1 MIKDRV
7 SDNIYALI
15 SDLYYEVTAGF
26 IVTPEG
32 AVVVD
37 TLPFPSETLELKK
50 EVLKECP
57 EGIKYLILTH
67 YHADHTLGTYL
78 LESSEIIAHKRTRL
92 LLAKEG
98 TSKLAEARS
107 IHSELEGAS
116 IILPS
121 ITFTGS
127 MSIRIGGFN
136 IHLFELF
143 GHTHDSIAVYI
154 QEEKTLFAGD
164 LLMPI
169 PLVTDGDVDLTIAS
183 LEALK
188 RLNLDYVVQGHGG
201 VLLKGE
207 IMDVLDD
214 NIRYLQKLKAK
225 VAEAIS
231 KKRPPE
237 SLFRIKMEDFGKS
250 PLAMGAMSEP
260 IHKANILAIY
270 ETMKKVTSGA
280 QAARNRG

>member
-26 IVTPEG
+26 IATPEG
-32 AVVVD
+32 AVVID
-37 TLPFPSETLELKK
+37 TLPFPSETLELRK

-92 LLAKEG
+92 LLAREG
-98 TSKLAEARS
+98 AKRLAEARS
-107 IHSELEGAS
+107 IHPQLEEAS

-127 MSIRIGGFN
+127 MNIKIGGFN
-136 IHLFELF
+136 LYLFELF
-143 GHTHDSIAVYI
+143 GHSRDSIAVYI

-183 LEALK
+183 LQALK
-188 RLNLDYVVQGHGG
+188 GFNLDYVVQGHGG
-201 VLLKGE
+201 VLLRGE
-207 IMDVLDD
+207 IMEVLED
-214 NIRYLQKLKAK
+214 NIRYLQKLRAR

-237 SLFRIKMEDFGKS
+237 SLFRIKMEEFGKS

-260 IHKANILAIY
+260 IHRANIMAIY
-270 ETMKKVTSGA
+270 EAMKKG
-280 QAARNRG
+280 

>member
-7 SDNIYALI
+7 SDNIYAFI

-32 AVVVD
+32 AIVID

-50 EVLKECP
+50 AVLKECP

-78 LESSEIIAHKRTRL
+78 LESSEVIAHRKTRL
-92 LLAKEG
+92 LLAREG
-98 TSKLAEARS
+98 VKKLTEAQS
-107 IHSELEGAS
+107 LHPELEEAS
-116 IILPS
+116 IVLPS

-127 MSIRIGGFN
+127 MNIQIGGFN
-136 IHLFELF
+136 LYLFELF
-143 GHTHDSIAVYI
+143 GHSHDSIAVYI

-188 RLNLDYVVQGHGG
+188 SFNVDYVIQGHGG

-207 IMDVLDD
+207 IMEMLED

-225 VAEAIS
+225 VSEAIS
-231 KKRPPE
+231 KRRPPE
-237 SLFRIKMEDFGKS
+237 SLFKIKMEEFGKS
-250 PLAMGAMSEP
+250 PLAIGAMGEH

-270 ETMKKVTSGA
+270 EAMK
-280 QAARNRG
+280 RG